1 MKNNLLSLK
10 DYRNNPE
17 FYFSKGLRCA
27 NKRNLNDAYKY
38 LLKASKMEPDNTE
51 YSFNMAC
58 FLSEMRRPREANRI
72 FADLLLHHDPTITEC
87 YFGLACNH
95 FELGD
100 IKKAAEY
107 FERYIVFDSE
117 GEFSEEVSEMI
128 FYLKLYNEVSH
139 DKKFIK
145 VSKNNYSD
153 AVKMFEKGSLEN
165 AEAKLYK
172 AIIANSV
179 NVEAR
184 NLLTLVHLLKGELN
198 KAIYINRSVRM
209 LEPQNVWASCLKAYI
224 VNAKKRQSSVLDKE
238 FLQLASLQI
247 TDRRDVLAV
256 AATLI
261 AFNRRTEL
269 VLFLK
274 KQIVFFCDEL
284 VYAVLLLAFIAVS
297 SDSYSIEMQNI
308 ISIATGN
315 ERLKEWSDN
324 LVGKI
329 DCNGGLDIIEEFHNI
344 LKLYGEDKALEC
356 SPNIHYR
363 LLQVKDNKYKKLQKP
378 YTSIVKSAIEHKE
391 IIYSKHYDKEI
402 ERILSRLI
410 DNKNSRN
417 FIDISEVDVCAA
429 VMEYIY
435 CNENYIEMSNQEL
448 ADKYNITLQSL
459 NRTIKILENHLKL

>member
-100 IKKAAEY
+100 VKKAAEY
-107 FERYIVFDSE
+107 FERYFTFDSE

-139 DKKFIK
+139 DRKFIK

-153 AVKMFEKGSLEN
+153 ALKMFEKGNLEY

-172 AIIANSV
+172 AIIANSA
-179 NVEAR
+179 NLEAR

-198 KAIYINRSVRM
+198 KAIYINKSVHM
-209 LEPQNVWASCLKAYI
+209 LEPQNVWASCLRTYI
-224 VNAKKRQSSVLDKE
+224 VNVKKRHISVLDKE
-238 FLQLASLQI
+238 LLLLASLQM
-247 TDRRDVLAV
+247 TDRRDVLTV

-261 AFNRRTEL
+261 AFNRRAEL

-284 VYAVLLLAFIAVS
+284 VYAVLLLAFVAVNY
-297 SDSYSIEMQNI
+297 DSYSMEMQNI
-308 ISIATGN
+308 ISIAAGN

-324 LVGKI
+324 LVAKI
-329 DCNGGLDIIEEFHNI
+329 DSDGELDVHKEFFDI
-344 LKLYGEDKALEC
+344 LKLYGEEKTLEC
-356 SPNIHYR
+356 SPDIHYN
-363 LLQVKDNKYKKLQKP
+363 LSKIKDNKYKKVQKP
-378 YTSIVKSAIEHKE
+378 YTSIVESALEHKE
-391 IIYSKHYDKEI
+391 IIYSKYYEKEI
-402 ERILSRLI
+402 ERILSRFI
-410 DNKNSRN
+410 DNKNSKA

-429 VMEYIY
+429 VMEYKY
-435 CNENYIEMSNQEL
+435 CSENYIDITNQEL
-448 ADKYNITLQSL
+448 ADKYSVTLQAL

>member
-1 MKNNLLSLK
+1 MKNNLLSLN

-38 LLKASKMEPDNTE
+38 LLKASKIEPDNTE

-107 FERYIVFDSE
+107 FERYNVFDSE

-145 VSKNNYSD
+145 VSKSNYSD
-153 AVKMFEKGSLEN
+153 AVKMFEKGNLEI

-172 AIIANSV
+172 AIIANSA
-179 NVEAR
+179 NLEAR

-198 KAIYINRSVRM
+198 KSIYINKSVLL
-209 LEPQNVWASCLKAYI
+209 LEPQNVWASCLRAYI
-224 VNAKKRQSSVLDKE
+224 VNAKRRRSTVLDKE
-238 FLQLASLQI
+238 LGQLVSLQM
-247 TDRRDVLAV
+247 TDRRDVLSV

-261 AFNRRTEL
+261 AFKRHKEL

-274 KQIVFFCDEL
+274 KQIVIFCDEL
-284 VYAVLLLAFIAVS
+284 VYAVLLLAFVAVNYEC
-297 SDSYSIEMQNI
+297 YSIEMQNI
-308 ISIATGN
+308 ISIAAAN
-315 ERLKEWSDN
+315 ERLKEWSDKLMAKIGSGGELDMRREFN
-324 LVGKI
+324 DILV
-329 DCNGGLDIIEEFHNI
+329 LFAEEKTI
-344 LKLYGEDKALEC
+344 EC
-356 SPNIHYR
+356 SPDIHCS
-363 LLQVKDNKYKKLQKP
+363 LSQIKDNKYKKLQKP
-378 YTSIVKSAIEHKE
+378 YTSIVRSAVEHKE

-402 ERILSRLI
+402 ERILSRFL
-410 DNKNSRN
+410 DNKNSKT

-435 CNENYIEMSNQEL
+435 CSENFIDMTSQEL
-448 ADKYNITLQSL
+448 ADKYNVTLQSL
-459 NRTIKILENHLKL
+459 NRTIKILENHIKI